1 MSITAAR
8 LQAEVG
14 ADTTGFDAGMK
25 HADQTVASAPSKWG
39 RALKVG
45 AGVGLGIAAGFA
57 VKGLAGAIGAGF
69 DSLKRQGVVVAQTNA
84 VLKSTGAVSHETA
97 AGIRDL
103 SNAIE
108 DKTSIDDKQVQA
120 GANMLLT
127 FTNIRN
133 EVGKGNDIFTQSVGI
148 LADMSTAMGTD
159 MKTGAIQLGKALN
172 DPLTGITALTRVG
185 VTFSA
190 QQKEQIKNFVEAGRV
205 ADAQK
210 VILAELNKEFGGSGA
225 AFAATDA
232 GKAAKFQDAIEN
244 IQQSIATGLLPVVT
258 RVRDSLTG
266 FLSDPA
272 TLGQAEALGNA
283 IAGIFSE
290 DNLRTAANLM
300 TTAAGAISTAIH
312 LFSSLPPQV
321 QALAVGAI
329 ALKKIT
335 GIGPLDIVK
344 GASGLLKIAFERGA
358 TPASPLFVSDVT
370 GGLTGGGGAV
380 PAAAGGIGK
389 LGKVFLAAESIA
401 AIGAVIETQQS
412 VSAANSNLATGVSQ
426 SVNNQI
432 TGGASLADLQKSL
445 AAVDQGI
452 ADINNVPFNV
462 LVSGDALDTLKT
474 QDTALRAQLA
484 ILQRGYPLMTG
495 TEANTGKAADDI
507 AGVAVAV
514 GQSGNKLVERI
525 DRLHA
530 AFSTD
535 IHALT
540 TATKANDI
548 QKAAKAIAAD
558 INKGVGSAAGT
569 KGVVADLKLKLTQ
582 TDDPKTRAVL
592 QAAIKSVEAKLPNR
606 EWVSGEF
613 KAAAAIEKSSESTKA
628 KIIDLTAIQ
637 RTLRDRGDTHA
648 ASLIGQKVTEMKNR
662 VAQAARAAGEAAA
675 AATRAKKWHFTNL
688 ITANV
693 QVQSEVS
700 LHRFSS
706 VSATAA
712 SRGKSYVA

>member
-1 MSITAAR
+1 VSITAAR

-97 AGIRDL
+97 AGVRDL

-159 MKTGAIQLGKALN
+159 MKSGAIQLGKALN

-290 DNLRTAANLM
+290 DNLRTAASLM

-321 QALAVGAI
+321 QALAVGAV

-335 GIGPLDIVK
+335 GIGPLDIAK
-344 GASGLLKIAFERGA
+344 GTSGLLKIAFERGA
-358 TPASPLFVSDVT
+358 TPASPLFVADVT
-370 GGLTGGGGAV
+370 GGAGLGGA
-380 PAAAGGIGK
+380 AGAAEGAAGAGLSKVWALGIAGAI
-389 LGKVFLAAESIA
+389 VAASIPIGEAFASALPDWLKGPGGQGMSESQTRILNARNAQSGISPEAQAASDAAVAASKSAQSIA
-401 AIGAVIETQQS
+401 DDARES
-412 VSAANSNLATGVSQ
+412 NSISRQTAG
-426 SVNNQI
+426 
-432 TGGASLADLQKSL
+432 
-445 AAVDQGI
+445 GI
-452 ADINNVPFNV
+452 ADI
-462 LVSGDALDTLKT
+462 
-474 QDTALRAQLA
+474 
-484 ILQRGYPLMTG
+484 
-495 TEANTGKAADDI
+495 
-507 AGVAVAV
+507 AVAV

-525 DRLHA
+525 DSLHA
-530 AFSTD
+530 AFRTD

-606 EWVSGEF
+606 ELVSGEF

-662 VAQAARAAGEAAA
+662 VAQAAKAAGDAAA

-693 QVQSEVS
+693 QVNSEVS